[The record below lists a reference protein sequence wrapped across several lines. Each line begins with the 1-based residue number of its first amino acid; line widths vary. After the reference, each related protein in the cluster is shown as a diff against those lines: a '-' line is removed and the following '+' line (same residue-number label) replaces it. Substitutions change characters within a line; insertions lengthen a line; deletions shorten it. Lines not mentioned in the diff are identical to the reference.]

1 VATAGLERSFSLVVG
16 GVLVVIGLAGS
27 FGNPLVGEPGAAL
40 LVTGPGH
47 DLLHL
52 VAGALYLH
60 VGLVLGG
67 RQRANVLVVL
77 GLVFLV
83 SGVLSF
89 LAPDLLGLY
98 GVAANGIDQLAHVAL
113 GAGSIVVG
121 WMGRG
126 GTTREVRRRVSR
138 PARG

>member
-1 VATAGLERSFSLVVG
+1 MATAGLERSFSIVVG
-16 GVLVVIGLAGS
+16 GVLVVLGLAGS
-27 FGNPLVGEPGAAL
+27 FANPLIGGPGSAL
-40 LVTGPGH
+40 LVTAPGH

-67 RQRANVLVVL
+67 RHRANALIVL
-77 GLVFLV
+77 GLVFVV

-89 LAPDLLGLY
+89 LTADLLGLY
-98 GVAANGIDQLAHVAL
+98 GVATNGLDQLAHVAL
-113 GAGSIVVG
+113 GAASIVVG

-126 GTTREVRRRVSR
+126 GPAREVRRRVSR